1 MPATKSKQKLS
12 LQPSLFLDCSGL
24 QLLSSMLVYPIGVSD
39 LPAELSRCFLLIRE
53 LDQKST
59 ALQAEVNNRCRKH
72 VTDHA
77 AEHEVVSLT
86 CSVLCLADMQLLYLH
101 SSCD

>member
-1 MPATKSKQKLS
+1 MY
-12 LQPSLFLDCSGL
+12 F
-24 QLLSSMLVYPIGVSD
+24 VGVTD

-59 ALQAEVNNRCRKH
+59 ALQAEIDNRCRKH

-77 AEHEVVSLT
+77 AEHEVASLQHAL
-86 CSVLCLADMQLLYLH
+86 SFLH
-101 SSCD
+101 SLLPCN

>member
-1 MPATKSKQKLS
+1 M
-12 LQPSLFLDCSGL
+12 
-24 QLLSSMLVYPIGVSD
+24 QLLSSMLVYLVGVSD

-77 AEHEVVSLT
+77 AEHEVVSPT
-86 CSVLCLADMQLLYLH
+86 YSVLCIAVMPLLHVH
-101 SSCD
+101 SFCDRHMV

>member
-1 MPATKSKQKLS
+1 M
-12 LQPSLFLDCSGL
+12 
-24 QLLSSMLVYPIGVSD
+24 QLLFSMLVCLVGVSD

-59 ALQAEVNNRCRKH
+59 ALQAGVNNRCRKH

-77 AEHEVVSLT
+77 AEHEVASPT
-86 CSVLCLADMQLLYLH
+86 CSVLHLAIMQLLH
-101 SSCD
+101 MRPSCY